1 VRRRGLRHRDRVPA
15 RIALGTPE
23 EWM

>member
-1 VRRRGLRHRDRVPA
+1 VRQRGLRPRDRVPA